1 MNGSPKTPL
10 PVAMLD
16 PFVVM
21 KLHDMSRDRKLWD
34 MNVALSRMGNNAE
47 LLREIIEMVRKD
59 LPVILGRLRAAVA
72 DGDSALLQREAH
84 SLRGT
89 LVTFDA
95 HAALSAAL
103 RLEQIAES
111 GNLSRAAQ
119 TMQRVDREVTR
130 LDAALAAEL
139 QKS

>member
-1 MNGSPKTPL
+1 
-10 PVAMLD
+10 
-16 PFVVM
+16 
-21 KLHDMSRDRKLWD
+21 MSRDRKLCN
-34 MNVALSRMGNNAE
+34 MEVALSRMGNNAQ

-95 HAALSAAL
+95 QAALSAAH

-119 TMQRVDREVTR
+119 TMERVDREVTR

-139 QKS
+139 QKR